1 MTDNDEL
8 NIELITAV
16 KSFIGQA
23 AGVIVIL
30 IFCPHWHYKQ
40 EFLDLE
46 NFFHPSIIF
55 KSKAGAYPSGA
66 TFSTHSLVLF

>member
-8 NIELITAV
+8 IMELITAV

-30 IFCPHWHYKQ
+30 IFCPHVHYKQ
-40 EFLDLE
+40 EFLALE

-55 KSKAGAYPSGA
+55 KSKAYPSGA
-66 TFSTHSLVLF
+66 PFSTHSLVLF